1 MNLLCFSILPSF
13 MPRNKVEIYSKQKQ
27 RQKDKNMNAF
37 LLVITATRKYGFW
50 KKFLKIFTAIP
61 LWKHDNNK

>member
-1 MNLLCFSILPSF
+1 
-13 MPRNKVEIYSKQKQ
+13 
-27 RQKDKNMNAF
+27 MNAF